1 VTPAD
6 ERLVA
11 VLQAEHAAIYGYG
24 VLGPK
29 LDPATV
35 ALAHAADNAHRT
47 RRDALVVRLSGGGVT
62 PPPTAATY
70 QLPFAVTDRASAL
83 KLAALMEDRT
93 AAQWRL
99 ALPATDGDLRK
110 IALDAL
116 EDCTT
121 RGVGF
126 RRAGGTTP
134 LVPAF
139 PGTPE

>member
-11 VLQAEHAAIYGYG
+11 ALQAEHAAIYGYG

-29 LDPATV
+29 LDASTV
-35 ALAHAADNAHRT
+35 ALAHAADNAHRA
-47 RRDALVVRLSGGGVT
+47 RRDALIVRLAGAGAT

-70 QLPFAVTDRASAL
+70 QLPFAVSDRASAL
-83 KLAALMEDRT
+83 RLAVLLEDRT

-99 ALPATDGDLRK
+99 ALPATDGDVRK
-110 IALDAL
+110 IVLDAL
-116 EDCTT
+116 IDCTT

-126 RRAGGTTP
+126 RKAAGTTP
-134 LVPAF
+134 LVPVF
-139 PGTPE
+139 PGKPE